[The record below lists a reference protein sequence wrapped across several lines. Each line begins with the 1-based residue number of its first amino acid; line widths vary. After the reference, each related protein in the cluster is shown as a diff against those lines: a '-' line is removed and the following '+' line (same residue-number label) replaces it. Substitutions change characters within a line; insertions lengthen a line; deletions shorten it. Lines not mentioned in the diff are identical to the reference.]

1 MGLLTSSLL
10 PNFLPK
16 LLLLKTMTNSNFVLL
31 FIVEILATQAMSRTV
46 YESAIAEHEQWMVKH
61 GRNYK
66 NKAEKDKRFKIFKE
80 NLEYIQNF
88 NNAGNRTYKL
98 SINKYSDLT
107 HDEFI
112 AARTGYINPGN
123 TMTSMETSF
132 HYAEFIDVSTS
143 LDWKSKGAVTSVK
156 DQGQCG
162 CCWAFAAVAAM
173 EGLNQITNGNLV
185 SLSEQQVLDCSGYS
199 NGCNGGNKI
208 QAFKYVIQNNGV
220 GALTEITDSASILC
234 NKPRCLLSKQMNSNK
249 RKKKKQRKNGEQK
262 QLVAAAPAQLGLH
275 RLLAVECL
283 LHAEPTSSN
292 GLTKEDN
299 YPYQAMQGTC
309 DLQKQASLVAHISN
323 YESVPTNSEQEL
335 LKAVSNQPVA
345 VSIEGS
351 VTEFRHYS
359 SGIFNGYCGT
369 SLDHA
374 VTIVGFGTSDD
385 GTDYW
390 LVKNQWGED

>member
-1 MGLLTSSLL
+1 
-10 PNFLPK
+10 
-16 LLLLKTMTNSNFVLL
+16 
-31 FIVEILATQAMSRTV
+31 
-46 YESAIAEHEQWMVKH
+46 
-61 GRNYK
+61 
-66 NKAEKDKRFKIFKE
+66 
-80 NLEYIQNF
+80 
-88 NNAGNRTYKL
+88 
-98 SINKYSDLT
+98 
-107 HDEFI
+107 
-112 AARTGYINPGN
+112 
-123 TMTSMETSF
+123 
-132 HYAEFIDVSTS
+132 
-143 LDWKSKGAVTSVK
+143 
-156 DQGQCG
+156 
-162 CCWAFAAVAAM
+162 M

-208 QAFKYVIQNNGV
+208 QAFKYVIQN
-220 GALTEITDSASILC
+220 
-234 NKPRCLLSKQMNSNK
+234 
-249 RKKKKQRKNGEQK
+249 
-262 QLVAAAPAQLGLH
+262 
-275 RLLAVECL
+275 
-283 LHAEPTSSN
+283 N

-351 VTEFRHYS
+351 GTDFRHYS

-369 SLDHA
+369 NLDHA

-390 LVKNQWGED
+390 LVKNQWGEDWGENGYIRMQRNVADSQGLCGLAIRPAYPTA

>member
-1 MGLLTSSLL
+1 MGQLTSSLL

-16 LLLLKTMTNSNFVLL
+16 LLVETMTNSNFVLL
-31 FIVEILATQAMSRTV
+31 FIVGILATQAMSRTV
-46 YESAIAEHEQWMVKH
+46 HESAIAEHEQWMVKH
-61 GRNYK
+61 GRTYK

-107 HDEFI
+107 HDEFV

-123 TMTSMETSF
+123 TVTSMETSF
-132 HYAEFIDVSTS
+132 RYAEFTDVPTS

-156 DQGQCG
+156 DQGRCG
-162 CCWAFAAVAAM
+162 CCWAFAAVAAV

-185 SLSEQQVLDCSGYS
+185 SLSEQQVLDCSGNS
-199 NGCNGGNKI
+199 NGCNGGSKT
-208 QAFKYVIQNNGV
+208 QAFQYVIQNNG
-220 GALTEITDSASILC
+220 LT
-234 NKPRCLLSKQMNSNK
+234 R
-249 RKKKKQRKNGEQK
+249 
-262 QLVAAAPAQLGLH
+262 
-275 RLLAVECL
+275 
-283 LHAEPTSSN
+283 
-292 GLTKEDN
+292 EDN

-309 DLQKQASLVAHISN
+309 DLQKQASQVAHISN

-351 VTEFRHYS
+351 GTDFRHYS
-359 SGIFNGYCGT
+359 RGIFNGYCGT
-369 SLDHA
+369 NLNHA

-390 LVKNQWGED
+390 LVKNQWGEDWGENGYIRMQRNVADSQGLCGLAIRPAYPTA

>member
-1 MGLLTSSLL
+1 
-10 PNFLPK
+10 
-16 LLLLKTMTNSNFVLL
+16 MTNSNFVLL
-31 FIVEILATQAMSRTV
+31 FIIGILATQAMSRTV
-46 YESAIAEHEQWMVKH
+46 HESAIAEHEQWMVKH
-61 GRNYK
+61 GRTYK
-66 NKAEKDKRFKIFKE
+66 NKAEKDIRFKIFKE
-80 NLEYIQNF
+80 ILEHILKF
-88 NNAGNRTYKL
+88 NNSGNRTYKL

-123 TMTSMETSF
+123 TMASMETSF
-132 HYAEFIDVSTS
+132 RYAEFKDVPTS

-156 DQGQCG
+156 DQGRCG

-199 NGCNGGNKI
+199 NGCNGGSKI
-208 QAFKYVIQNNGV
+208 QAFKYVIQN
-220 GALTEITDSASILC
+220 
-234 NKPRCLLSKQMNSNK
+234 
-249 RKKKKQRKNGEQK
+249 
-262 QLVAAAPAQLGLH
+262 
-275 RLLAVECL
+275 
-283 LHAEPTSSN
+283 N

-351 VTEFRHYS
+351 GIDFRHYS
-359 SGIFNGYCGT
+359 SGIFNGNCGT
-369 SLDHA
+369 NLDHA

-390 LVKNQWGED
+390 LVKNQWGEDWGENGYIRMQRNVADSQGLCGLAIRPAYPTA